1 MNAVSRARSRQTGHS
16 SVPLERSGA
25 GSACGGKLLLPD
37 VLKAPPSA
45 ASMPGSGWESRS
57 GCAALFL
64 SSARRPGVGA
74 GADSCAE
81 TPCDHSPPVALTRN
95 EYAPPASSP
104 LTRALLLRTVAK
116 FCQAPPVLRHCT
128 SKLCAEPCSHASVT
142 SVCATLSI
150 FRPRSVRPAGAAA
163 AGRAPPNGG
172 NEHPRRRYGADA
184 GATEPSAWNSKSSG
198 RLPPCLRCSSCIRA
212 GWLCRFTTKSV

>member
-1 MNAVSRARSRQTGHS
+1 M
-16 SVPLERSGA
+16 
-25 GSACGGKLLLPD
+25 LLPD

-64 SSARRPGVGA
+64 SVAWTGSADLDEAQYGGA
-74 GADSCAE
+74 GVAADSCAA
-81 TPCDHSPPVALTRN
+81 TPCDHSPPVAFTRN

-116 FCQAPPVLRHCT
+116 FCQAPQVLRHCT
-128 SKLCAEPCSHASVT
+128 SKLCAEPCSHTSVT

-163 AGRAPPNGG
+163 AA
-172 NEHPRRRYGADA
+172 RRND
-184 GATEPSAWNSKSSG
+184 
-198 RLPPCLRCSSCIRA
+198 
-212 GWLCRFTTKSV
+212 